1 MTHSAAE
8 CKKTHSNSFRE
19 LLNAFKNAM
28 CVGGQKQRGEA
39 KRKEIGLNPPK
50 ERTPQ
55 KGKLM
60 QFFKGTTLVPT
71 LPHTTFACVCATSFF
86 SRFLLVF
93 CASEILNHGASAGA
107 SIYRSDP
114 SLYFFKTKVKSWNI
128 ANGRFHLGAPFWC
141 VRQGWVIRG
150 IQGKRYFLVKEKIT
164 SYVNVL

>member
-1 MTHSAAE
+1 
-8 CKKTHSNSFRE
+8 
-19 LLNAFKNAM
+19 M

-150 IQGKRYFLVKEKIT
+150 IQGKRYFLVKEKNNILRKCSMT
-164 SYVNVL
+164 TDVPRLLRYPTHHTRTFYVKTK

>member
-1 MTHSAAE
+1 MPS
-8 CKKTHSNSFRE
+8 K
-19 LLNAFKNAM
+19 M
-28 CVGGQKQRGEA
+28 QCVGGQKQRGEEA

-93 CASEILNHGASAGA
+93 CASEIFE
-107 SIYRSDP
+107 P
-114 SLYFFKTKVKSWNI
+114 
-128 ANGRFHLGAPFWC
+128 WC
-141 VRQGWVIRG
+141 KRRG
-150 IQGKRYFLVKEKIT
+150 
-164 SYVNVL
+164 VNLP

>member
-1 MTHSAAE
+1 MQ
-8 CKKTHSNSFRE
+8 K
-19 LLNAFKNAM
+19 NAFQLLPGAFK
-28 CVGGQKQRGEA
+28 CLQKCNVCRWSKAERGEA

-114 SLYFFKTKVKSWNI
+114 SLYFFKTKVKSWNM
-128 ANGRFHLGAPFWC
+128 ANGRSHFGAPL
-141 VRQGWVIRG
+141 VRKARMG
-150 IQGKRYFLVKEKIT
+150 
-164 SYVNVL
+164 N

>member
-1 MTHSAAE
+1 MLGGQFDAFCSRMQ
-8 CKKTHSNSFRE
+8 KKTHSNSFRE

-28 CVGGQKQRGEA
+28 CVGGQKQRGEEA

-114 SLYFFKTKVKSWNI
+114 SLYFFKDKSQVLEYGERTVSFW
-128 ANGRFHLGAPFWC
+128 GSFGA
-141 VRQGWVIRG
+141 
-150 IQGKRYFLVKEKIT
+150 
-164 SYVNVL
+164 